1 MAWLS
6 GASRKVRRIGSF
18 ACSVRC
24 VKSGSSNRPP
34 GLGETAVK
42 KVAALAWVSTFA
54 IFLLTG
60 KLSAQSALAPPHD
73 RPFWRAMVKNSYQIP
88 PNEKPFALAQEL
100 SSYLASSDPELRDD
114 LAYTI
119 LTVWIVRRQQFSAE
133 ELLQLEKEWSE
144 NLRSAIGETGTDSVF
159 RRSFSALCLSSL
171 AEREL
176 KTPFL
181 GQARY
186 RKLLDSAIVY
196 LGDEKDL
203 RGFDARKGWIHATA
217 HTADLLAALAANS
230 LLTRRDQATIL
241 QAIAARFSTADTVFT
256 YGEQDRLANVVSV
269 IAARP
274 DFDSDA
280 FQKWLAETDATDQSV
295 WKDSP
300 PKQPALTRLQNDS
313 YMLRALIVQLLERPS
328 SPASLEV
335 QKAVL
340 KSLERR

>member
-1 MAWLS
+1 
-6 GASRKVRRIGSF
+6 
-18 ACSVRC
+18 
-24 VKSGSSNRPP
+24 
-34 GLGETAVK
+34 VK
-42 KVAALAWVSTFA
+42 KAAALALVFA
-54 IFLLTG
+54 AA
-60 KLSAQSALAPPHD
+60 LSVFPYKTPAQSAAEPPHD
-73 RPFWRAMVKNSYQIP
+73 KPFWRAIIENKYQIP
-88 PNEKPFALAQEL
+88 PNEKPFALAREL
-100 SSYLASSDPELRDD
+100 SNYLASTDPELRDD

-119 LTVWIVRRQQFSAE
+119 LTVWIVRRQQFSPG
-133 ELLQLEKEWSE
+133 ELLQLEEGWTAS
-144 NLRSAIGETGTDSVF
+144 LRSAIGETGTDSVF

-181 GQARY
+181 GEARY
-186 RKLLDSAIVY
+186 RKLLDSAIIY

-203 RGFDARKGWIHATA
+203 RGFDATKGWIHATA

-230 LLTRRDQATIL
+230 LLTRRDQATVL
-241 QAIAARFSTADTVFT
+241 KAIAARFSTADTVFT

-280 FQKWLAETDATDQSV
+280 FQKWLAETDANDQTV

-300 PKQPALTRLQNDS
+300 PKLAALIRFQNDS
-313 YMLRALIVQLLERPS
+313 YMLRALIAQLLLRPGS
-328 SPASLEV
+328 SASLEV

>member
-1 MAWLS
+1 M
-6 GASRKVRRIGSF
+6 
-18 ACSVRC
+18 
-24 VKSGSSNRPP
+24 
-34 GLGETAVK
+34 K
-42 KVAALAWVSTFA
+42 KAAALSLSSAFA
-54 IFLLTG
+54 LVLFTCKIRAE
-60 KLSAQSALAPPHD
+60 SAGAATHD
-73 RPFWRAMVKNSYQIP
+73 KPFWRAIVENKYQIP

-100 SSYLASSDPELRDD
+100 SRYLASTDPELRDD

-119 LTVWIVRRQQFSAE
+119 LTVWIVRQQQFSGE
-133 ELLQLEKEWSE
+133 ELLRLEEEWTT
-144 NLRSAIGETGTDSVF
+144 NLRTAIGETGTDSVF

-181 GQARY
+181 GEGRY
-186 RKLLDSAIVY
+186 RSLLDSAVIY
-196 LGDEKDL
+196 LGEEKDL
-203 RGFDARKGWIHATA
+203 RGFDATKGWIHATA

-230 LLTRRDQATIL
+230 LLTRRDQAAIL
-241 QAIAARFSTADTVFT
+241 KAIAERLSTTDTVFT

-280 FQKWLAETDATDQSV
+280 FQKWLAEMDAADQTV

-300 PKQPALTRLQNDS
+300 PRLAALSRFQNDS
-313 YMLRALIVQLLERPS
+313 YMLRALIVQLLQRPS
-328 SPASLEV
+328 SPVSLEV